1 MVLVETFESRG
12 QARRGSTYLA
22 LGLGMAAL
30 YYTLKHDMDP
40 IVPALAGL
48 YVALVLLRLIL
59 NPTRGF
65 RLGEERMTWYSGLR
79 RYSIPYDELDT
90 VSIGRNPN
98 GRTLCVVTTRDGRTL
113 SLPGVERSD
122 PGKLMREFGRHG
134 VPIMGMVAR
143 PTPA

>member
-12 QARRGSTYLA
+12 QARRGRTYLA

-30 YYTLKHDMDP
+30 YYALKHDMDP
-40 IVPALAGL
+40 LVPALAGL
-48 YVALVLLRLIL
+48 YVALVLIRLIL

-65 RLGEERMTWYSGLR
+65 RLGENHLTWFSGLR
-79 RYSIPYDELDT
+79 RHSIDYDELNT

-98 GRTLCVVTTRDGRTL
+98 GKTICVVTTLDGK
-113 SLPGVERSD
+113 SVALPGVERSD

-134 VPIMGMVAR
+134 VPIMGLAPR
-143 PTPA
+143 PTAA

>member
-12 QARRGSTYLA
+12 QARRGRTYLA

-30 YYTLKHDMDP
+30 YYALKHDMDP
-40 IVPALAGL
+40 IVPTLAGV
-48 YVALVLLRLIL
+48 YVALVVVRLIL

-65 RLGEERMTWYSGLR
+65 RLGENRLTWYAGLR
-79 RYSIPYDELDT
+79 RYSLSYDDLDT

-98 GRTLCVVTTRDGRTL
+98 GKTLCVVTTRDGQTL

-122 PGKLMREFGRHG
+122 PGKLMREFGLHG
-134 VPIMGMVAR
+134 VPIMGLSPR
-143 PTPA
+143 PMAV